1 MWASRSAGVV
11 LVVASAAAYSTA
23 GLFTRLISL
32 DVWTI
37 LFWRGIFAGLLVAA
51 VFVVMERDRWFASV
65 RAIGRAGL
73 IAALCSGLA
82 TIMFISAFR
91 LTSVADVVIIF
102 ATAPFVTAAM
112 ARVWYGTR
120 EPWATLTA
128 SMVALVGIVVMM
140 SGVDTGHRLVG
151 ELLAIG
157 MTVLMSLMMVIIR
170 AHRDTPMLPAA
181 SLSALLCA
189 TLAAPVATPFRVG
202 GHDLLLLV
210 LFGTTQ
216 FGLGLILLTLG
227 TRLVSATESALL
239 QTIEVPLAAV
249 WVWLAFGEMPAITTM
264 IGGLIILSAVIVH
277 IAGPAMWGSAE
288 KVYAD
293 VRRSGADAR
302 G

>member
-1 MWASRSAGVV
+1 MRASRGAGVV
-11 LVVASAAAYSTA
+11 LVTASAAAYSTA
-23 GLFTRLISL
+23 GLFTRLIPL

-37 LFWRGIFAGLLVAA
+37 LFWRGIFAGLLVAGL
-51 VFVVMERDRWFASV
+51 FVVMERGGLFAAV

-120 EPWATLTA
+120 ESRATLIA
-128 SMVALVGIVVMM
+128 SSAALVGVIVMM
-140 SGVDTGHRLVG
+140 SGADTGHRLAG

-157 MTVLMSLMMVIIR
+157 VTLLMSLMMVIIR

-189 TLAAPVATPFRVG
+189 ALAAPIAAPLRINGNELF
-202 GHDLLLLV
+202 LLV

-249 WVWLAFGEMPAITTM
+249 WVWLAFGEVPAIMTM
-264 IGGLIILSAVIVH
+264 IGGVIILGAVIAHVAAPSPAGLRAATSPA
-277 IAGPAMWGSAE
+277 IAGE
-288 KVYAD
+288 VKV
-293 VRRSGADAR
+293 G
-302 G
+302 

>member
-1 MWASRSAGVV
+1 MRASRGAGVV
-11 LVVASAAAYSTA
+11 LVTASAAAYSTA
-23 GLFTRLISL
+23 GLFTRLIPL

-37 LFWRGIFAGLLVAA
+37 LFWRGIFAGLLVAGL
-51 VFVVMERDRWFASV
+51 FVVMERGGLFAAV

-73 IAALCSGLA
+73 MAALCSGLA

-120 EPWATLTA
+120 ESRATLMA
-128 SMVALVGIVVMM
+128 SAVALVGVIVMM
-140 SGVDTGHRLVG
+140 SGVDSGHRLAG

-157 MTVLMSLMMVIIR
+157 VTLLMSLMMVIIR

-189 TLAAPVATPFRVG
+189 ALAAPIAAPLRINGNELF
-202 GHDLLLLV
+202 LLV

-239 QTIEVPLAAV
+239 QTVEVPLAAV
-249 WVWLAFGEMPAITTM
+249 WVWLAFGEVPAIMTM
-264 IGGLIILSAVIVH
+264 IGGVIILGAVIAHVAAPSPAGLRAAASPA
-277 IAGPAMWGSAE
+277 IAGE
-288 KVYAD
+288 VKV
-293 VRRSGADAR
+293 G
-302 G
+302 

>member
-1 MWASRSAGVV
+1 MIWASRGAGVV
-11 LVVASAAAYSTA
+11 LVVTSAAAYSTA
-23 GLFTRLISL
+23 GLFTRLIPL

-37 LFWRGIFAGLLVAA
+37 LFWRGIFAGLLIAA
-51 VFVVMERDRWFASV
+51 VFAVMERGRSFGAV

-102 ATAPFVTAAM
+102 ATAPFVTAAI

-120 EPWATLTA
+120 ESRATLVA
-128 SMVALVGIVVMM
+128 SAVALIGVIVMM
-140 SGVDTGHRLVG
+140 SGVDSGHRLAG

-157 MTVLMSLMMVIIR
+157 VTLLMSLMMVIIR
-170 AHRDTPMLPAA
+170 AHQDTPMLPAA

-189 TLAAPVATPFRVG
+189 ALVAPIAMPLRVSG
-202 GHDLLLLV
+202 NELWLLL

-227 TRLVSATESALL
+227 TRLVSATESAFL

-249 WVWLAFGEMPAITTM
+249 WVWLAFGEVPAVTTM
-264 IGGLIILSAVIVH
+264 LGGVVILGAVIVH
-277 IAGPAMWGSAE
+277 TATPVMWGSAE

-293 VRRSGADAR
+293 AR